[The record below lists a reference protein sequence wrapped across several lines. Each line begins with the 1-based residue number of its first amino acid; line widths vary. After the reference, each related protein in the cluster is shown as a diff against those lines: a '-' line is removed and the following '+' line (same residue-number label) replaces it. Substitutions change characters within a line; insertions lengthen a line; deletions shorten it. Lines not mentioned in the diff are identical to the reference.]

1 MKQDLSDGSIGF
13 ELVVDSML
21 GLLASGARTLDK
33 HRGPSSHMTLWN
45 LLLVRI
51 CTVLVRRSRP
61 TDDFRPPFKVC
72 MPPLKEQCAR
82 Q

>member
-1 MKQDLSDGSIGF
+1 MKQDLSDGSIGI

-21 GLLASGARTLDK
+21 GRLASGAQSLDK
-33 HRGPSSHMTLWN
+33 HPSSHMTLWT